1 MWRKKALEID
11 NEDNYPTTRSSGC
24 PDRVN
29 SNAKI
34 YRIKS
39 TADQL
44 SLALGCRDED
54 ILTASLVLHPHR
66 APRISVHPWNQNA
79 NIQDNERLANSM
91 QSYLLTGYPNQ
102 WMPPFGLPHLL
113 ETRDLNIS
121 PRIPMLIYSRWNP
134 IWVDGDHA
142 EELVSL
148 TDYAHWSRVF
158 ASLIDSQQPTCE
170 HKQHPKKLLLTSH

>member
-1 MWRKKALEID
+1 MKTITPPPGLLEFL
-11 NEDNYPTTRSSGC
+11 
-24 PDRVN
+24 DRVH

-34 YRIKS
+34 YEIKS

-54 ILTASLVLHPHR
+54 ILAASLILHPHR

-79 NIQDNERLANSM
+79 DIQNNERCASSM

-102 WMPPFGLPHLL
+102 WMPPFGLPHVLHTQISTSVL
-113 ETRDLNIS
+113 ES
-121 PRIPMLIYSRWNP
+121 PCLYIPAGMQYGWMAITP
-134 IWVDGDHA
+134 

-158 ASLIDSQQPTCE
+158 AA
-170 HKQHPKKLLLTSH
+170 

>member
-1 MWRKKALEID
+1 MLNDQDAQRCLELTMKTITPPLGLL
-11 NEDNYPTTRSSGC
+11 EFL
-24 PDRVN
+24 DRVN

-34 YRIKS
+34 YEIKS

-54 ILTASLVLHPHR
+54 ILTASLILHPHR
-66 APRISVHPWNQNA
+66 APRIAVHPWNQDPD
-79 NIQDNERLANSM
+79 IQDNERRASSM

-113 ETRDLNIS
+113 QTQIS
-121 PRIPMLIYSRWNP
+121 SLVLKSPCLYIPAGIQYGWMAITP
-134 IWVDGDHA
+134 
-142 EELVSL
+142 EELISL

-158 ASLIDSQQPTCE
+158 AA
-170 HKQHPKKLLLTSH
+170 